1 MAYIGVSPSNGVRQK
16 HTYTATASQT
26 SFSGA
31 GAEGISLSYK
41 DSNYVDVYQNG
52 VKLSEADYTATS
64 GTAIVLA
71 QGASVSDIVE
81 VVVYDVFS
89 VADTVSKADGGTFD
103 NNINITGNLHI
114 TGTDTSDQIIIENTD
129 AGTGTAPDVV
139 LFRNSASPADN
150 DAVGR
155 IDFRGQDDGSNSK
168 DYATIFSNITDA
180 TAATA
185 AGSLSFQTRNGSN
198 QAVRLFIG
206 GDGSVSTPT
215 LGTSNLAL
223 GVNAGN
229 SIASGGNYNTVIGDE
244 AGTALTTGDNNVAI
258 GFEALNTEDAHGF
271 NTAIGYQ
278 TLKTLNAGAEAYE
291 TAVGYKSGTALT
303 TGVYNTLIGA
313 QAGMALTEGR
323 ENIAVGLNALGQ
335 DTLGRKSVVVG
346 YQALY
351 TQNFTSATDSNN
363 TVVGYKAAEAVT
375 TGDKNT
381 LMGSEA
387 GDALTTGNQNVAVG
401 YQALSGGTT
410 YDGNTALGHQA
421 LLVANNTDGPDGN
434 NVAIGASAGSAVT
447 SGVRNVL
454 IGVSTGASL
463 RTGNDNIMIGKGSD
477 VSANAAANQIT
488 IGNDINAGGNNN
500 FAFGKA
506 SNVVTNDFDSDANW
520 SRSSDRRKKR
530 EIYDQELGLDFV
542 NDLRTVNFQ
551 WKPSNEF
558 PKEWNDYSEENNMDT
573 DVVMHGFI
581 AQEVK
586 EALDKHSSERDSKFS
601 GWKEGEDGMQ
611 HTSREMFVIP
621 LIKAVQELSAQVDT
635 LKEEIKELKNG

>member
-1 MAYIGVSPSNGVRQK
+1 MYIGTQPYHGFRAR
-16 HTYTATASQT
+16 HTYTATAGQT

-31 GAEGISLSYK
+31 GAENVTLTYSDEMYI
-41 DSNYVDVYQNG
+41 DVYQNG
-52 VKLSEADYTATS
+52 VKLSPADYTATS
-64 GTAIVLA
+64 GTTVVLA

-81 VVVYDVFS
+81 VVKYDAFS
-89 VADTVSKADGGTFD
+89 VADTVSAKDGGGFGG
-103 NNINITGNLHI
+103 NVSVTGNLTF
-114 TGTDTSDQIIIENTD
+114 TGDLIASTS
-129 AGTGTAPDVV
+129 
-139 LFRNSASPADN
+139 
-150 DAVGR
+150 
-155 IDFRGQDDGSNSK
+155 
-168 DYATIFSNITDA
+168 
-180 TAATA
+180 
-185 AGSLSFQTRNGSN
+185 
-198 QAVRLFIG
+198 
-206 GDGSVSTPT
+206 
-215 LGTSNLAL
+215 GTSNFRA

-229 SIASGGNYNTVIGDE
+229 SIASGGNYNVVIGDE

-258 GFEALNTEDAHGF
+258 GFEALTTEDTNGF
-271 NTAIGYQ
+271 NTAVGYQ
-278 TLKTLNAGAEAYE
+278 ALKTLNAGANAYE
-291 TAVGYKSGTALT
+291 TAVGYKSGTAVT

-313 QAGMALTEGR
+313 QAGMALTEG
-323 ENIAVGLNALGQ
+323 NNNVAVGLNALGQ
-335 DTLGRKSVVVG
+335 DTKGSKNVVVG

-351 TQNFTSATDSNN
+351 TQNFTSATDVYN
-363 TVVGYKAAEAVT
+363 TVVGYKAAEAIT
-375 TGDKNT
+375 TGDDNV
-381 LMGSEA
+381 LIGALA
-387 GDALTTGNQNVAVG
+387 GDALTTGNKNAVLG
-401 YQALSGGTT
+401 YEALGGGTT
-410 YDGNTALGHQA
+410 YDGNTAIGYQA

-434 NVAIGASAGSAVT
+434 NVAIGASAGDAVS

-463 RTGNDNIMIGKGSD
+463 RTGNDNIMIGKGAD

-500 FAFGKA
+500 FSFGKA

-635 LKEEIKELKNG
+635 LKAEIKELKNE